1 MARRSITFDRG
12 TEFTDWPYLQAGL
25 GTQTWFCDPQSPWQK
40 GTVEN
45 TNSRARK
52 WLSREVDPLAV
63 SDSDLRRSATSS
75 TRHRANASATKP
87 PPSLPA
93 KDHGEDAINALAC
106 RCSKVAL
113 QRELTRPAICPPVRS
128 ARARLRRRGAIGQF
142 GQSDQHVDEQ
152 ILGFTIIRIV
162 VRAQVEIRTLHR
174 YAAHATRRK
183 VSTVHGEVRSFPPRS
198 DRRRP

>member
-12 TEFTDWPYLQAGL
+12 TECTDWPTCRPALAHRHGFATRNRPGRKARFRTPIAAPEDGFRERL
-25 GTQTWFCDPQSPWQK
+25 IRSPSA
-40 GTVEN
+40 TAN
-45 TNSRARK
+45 Y
-52 WLSREVDPLAV
+52 AV
-63 SDSDLRRSATSS
+63 SATSS
-75 TRHRANASATKP
+75 TRYPQMPRLQNP
-87 PPSLPA
+87 RRSLPA